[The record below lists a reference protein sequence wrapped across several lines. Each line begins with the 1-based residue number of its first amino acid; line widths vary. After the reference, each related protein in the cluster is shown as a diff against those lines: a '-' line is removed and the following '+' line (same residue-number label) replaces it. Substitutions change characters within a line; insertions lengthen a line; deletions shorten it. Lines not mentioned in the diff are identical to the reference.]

1 MIKSMRTQKNQDG
14 ITLLITLLLMGVL
27 LGVSSSILNITLK
40 QFQLSGI
47 AYQSEVAFQAANAG
61 LECAQFHDWENN
73 SFDIPSPG
81 GETEQ
86 NARPQ
91 VGCMDP
97 LVVSNAAT
105 TLDED
110 NDGKMK
116 SKEEQRFQFS
126 WGTPEVC
133 SEFSVYKYYN
143 ETGDESMPPGIRS
156 EPCTMGSEC
165 TVIKAR
171 GYNVACGQIGGGGR
185 VVEREYTIVY

>member
-1 MIKSMRTQKNQDG
+1 MIKPMRTQKNQEG

-47 AYQSEVAFQAANAG
+47 AYQSELAFQAANAG

-73 SFDIPSPG
+73 SFDVPSDG
-81 GETEQ
+81 TRAAASVACMEEVAVFDSLGTAGSGDEQ
-86 NARPQ
+86 
-91 VGCMDP
+91 
-97 LVVSNAAT
+97 
-105 TLDED
+105 
-110 NDGKMK
+110 K
-116 SKEEQRFQFS
+116 FQFS
-126 WGTPEVC
+126 WGVPEVC

-143 ETGDESMPPGIRS
+143 ETGDEPMPAEIRP

-171 GYNVACGQIGGGGR
+171 GYNVACGQVGGGGR

>member
-1 MIKSMRTQKNQDG
+1 MIKSMRIQKNHDG

-73 SFDIPSPG
+73 SFDVPSDG
-81 GETEQ
+81 TRAAASVACMEEVAVFDSLGTAGSGDEQ
-86 NARPQ
+86 
-91 VGCMDP
+91 
-97 LVVSNAAT
+97 
-105 TLDED
+105 
-110 NDGKMK
+110 K
-116 SKEEQRFQFS
+116 FQFS
-126 WGTPEVC
+126 WGTPGVC
-133 SEFSVYKYYN
+133 SEFSVYKYYS
-143 ETGDESMPPGIRS
+143 ETGDVAMGIRP
-156 EPCTMGSEC
+156 EPCTRGSEC

>member
-73 SFDIPSPG
+73 SFDVPG
-81 GETEQ
+81 NGNLNGSAASVACMQEPAASDILGAAGSGDEQ
-86 NARPQ
+86 KFR
-91 VGCMDP
+91 
-97 LVVSNAAT
+97 
-105 TLDED
+105 
-110 NDGKMK
+110 
-116 SKEEQRFQFS
+116 FS

-143 ETGDESMPPGIRS
+143 ETGDEPMPADIRA